1 MFDWTRLDDVLGGG
15 LPVDAINMLIGLPGT
30 GKTILAQQYLFANA
44 TLERPALYLATV
56 SEPFDKILRYG
67 QSLRFFDPE
76 AVGRSVFYED
86 LGPALNERGL
96 AGVLEQVTA
105 LIKERRPGI
114 IVIDSFKALSA
125 YAEAAE
131 FRRFLHEFAG
141 HLSAFPASSFWI
153 GEYGEEEIA
162 VAPEFAVADAIIS
175 LSTTR
180 ASERETR
187 SLRVLKLRGSEFAP
201 GQHAYRLSAN
211 GIDVFPRLAD
221 QIDITSYPLDG
232 ARHSSGIAALDDMLA
247 DGYWPGASTLC
258 AGPSGCGKTL
268 MGLHFIFNGV
278 RQGEPGVLATLQE
291 HPTQLARILKGFGW
305 SADEEGVELM
315 YRSPVDMYIDE
326 WVYDLLEAVERTGAR
341 RVLIDSLT
349 DLKLA
354 SPDEIRF
361 REYMYSLVQRL
372 LTPGSERV
380 HDLGATRPLPRPAT
394 LRVRRLAPLRQR
406 RATPIHPRRSNRSAR
421 PHRPEDPREPT
432 RTGNPRVQESLPK
445 GSCSVTRS
453 SPHRPSTSTNRA
465 ARERTSAHAR
475 ADATDL
481 LLLEELHAHL
491 PVGLL
496 VNDADT
502 LEILHGNPPLPGFA
516 DHDLPLDQL
525 IESHNDKYQPH
536 LPADELAALVEE
548 VAATGRPRHLPEFR
562 HDSPGQEPNWWSA
575 TLHRIDTDRWGPV
588 VVTLAVDLTDQVRAR
603 HLLGGARTT
612 APGPAAD
619 DRRRSRP
626 QPRLLPPAGCRCP
639 RPRPTGRRGHA
650 PTARRRR
657 QAPPRRR

>member
-1 MFDWTRLDDVLGGG
+1 MSERLLSGHSRLDGVLGGG

-44 TLERPALYLATV
+44 TIERPGLYLATV

-67 QSLRFFDPE
+67 QSLRFFDPG
-76 AVGRSVFYED
+76 AVGNSVFYED

-131 FRRFLHEFAG
+131 FRRFLHDFAG

-221 QIDITSYPLDG
+221 QIDMTSYPLDG

-291 HPTQLARILKGFGW
+291 HPTQLARIVEGFGW
-305 SADEEGVELM
+305 SVDEEGVELM

-326 WVYDLLEAVERTGAR
+326 WVYDLLETVERTGAR

-361 REYMYSLVQRL
+361 REYMYSLVQRFSRQGVSVFM
-372 LTPGSERV
+372 TSELP
-380 HDLGATRPLPRPAT
+380 DLFH
-394 LRVRRLAPLRQR
+394 VRRLSEFGVSHLSDNVVLLQYTRDQATVR
-406 RATPIHPRRSNRSAR
+406 RALTVLKTRASRHE
-421 PHRPEDPREPT
+421 PET
-432 RTGNPRVQESLPK
+432 R
-445 GSCSVTRS
+445 
-453 SPHRPSTSTNRA
+453 
-465 ARERTSAHAR
+465 
-475 ADATDL
+475 
-481 LLLEELHAHL
+481 
-491 PVGLL
+491 
-496 VNDADT
+496 
-502 LEILHGNPPLPGFA
+502 
-516 DHDLPLDQL
+516 
-525 IESHNDKYQPH
+525 
-536 LPADELAALVEE
+536 
-548 VAATGRPRHLPEFR
+548 EFR
-562 HDSPGQEPNWWSA
+562 ITPEG
-575 TLHRIDTDRWGPV
+575 IV
-588 VVTLAVDLTDQVRAR
+588 
-603 HLLGGARTT
+603 LGD
-612 APGPAAD
+612 PFIPAQRFD
-619 DRRRSRP
+619 
-626 QPRLLPPAGCRCP
+626 
-639 RPRPTGRRGHA
+639 
-650 PTARRRR
+650 
-657 QAPPRRR
+657 